1 MTGWVEEARQGNP
14 RAVDAALSVA
24 LAAFLAAEL
33 SLSDALQ
40 GPAWV
45 NWGFGMVFP
54 VALFFR
60 RPYPLVAFVAMCAA
74 GGTSNLLDGDLIENP
89 FTPFFCVFLTSYA
102 LGTRTAS
109 HRLVPSV
116 VVALAAL
123 TYVNVT
129 MDPFRADD
137 IVFSALVVFAMPFLA
152 GRAVRSQRE
161 RTVALREANVALSRD
176 AAQASA
182 LAVAN
187 ERARIARELHDV
199 VAHSMSVMVIQAEG
213 ARRLVEKD
221 PERASAALD
230 QIVDTGRAGLAEMR
244 KLLGVL
250 RGDEEK
256 ARTAPQPGLGN
267 LELLAERARNAGL
280 VVDVRVVG
288 EPVPLPPGVDVSAYR
303 IIQEALTNT
312 LQHGGKGVRAIVT
325 VTYSPSALDLVVVDN
340 GPGPPG
346 GFDLSDRGSSVGHGI
361 VGMRER
367 VGLYGG
373 DLLVGPG
380 PDGGFEVRARIPI
393 GG

>member
-1 MTGWVEEARQGNP
+1 MTGWVDKARGVDV
-14 RAVDAALSVA
+14 RARDALLSA
-24 LAAFLAAEL
+24 GLAAFFALELAV
-33 SLSDALQ
+33 SDSLQ

-54 VALFFR
+54 IALFWR
-60 RPYPLVAFVAMCAA
+60 RQYPLLVFVVMCIA
-74 GGTSNLLDGDLIENP
+74 GGTSNLLDGDVIENP
-89 FTPFFCVFLTSYA
+89 FTPFFCVFITSYA
-102 LGTRTAS
+102 LGTRTAQ
-109 HRLVPSV
+109 RDLVRSV

-123 TYVNVT
+123 TYVNAT
-129 MDPFRADD
+129 NDPFRVEDL
-137 IVFSALVVFAMPFLA
+137 VFSSLIVFAMPFLA
-152 GRAVRSQRE
+152 GRAVRGQRE
-161 RTVALREANVALSRD
+161 RTVALREANIALSRD
-176 AAQASA
+176 ADQASA

-213 ARRLVEKD
+213 ARRLVAKD
-221 PERASAALD
+221 PERAQAALD
-230 QIVDTGRAGLAEMR
+230 QIVDTGRSGLSEMR

-250 RGDEEK
+250 RGDDEQ

-267 LELLAERARNAGL
+267 LDVLVGRARDAGL
-280 VVDVRVVG
+280 VVDVRVHG

-303 IIQEALTNT
+303 IVQEALTNT
-312 LQHGGKGVRAIVT
+312 LQHGGKGVRAIVS
-325 VTYSPSALDLVVVDN
+325 VTYSPSLLDLVIADN
-340 GPGPPG
+340 GPGAPG
-346 GFDLSDRGSSVGHGI
+346 IDLSDRGSSVGHGI

-393 GG
+393 TS

>member
-1 MTGWVEEARQGNP
+1 MTGWVDRARG
-14 RAVDAALSVA
+14 VDVRVRDALLSAALV
-24 LAAFLAAEL
+24 AFLAAEL
-33 SLSDALQ
+33 ALSDSLQ

-54 VALFFR
+54 IALFWR
-60 RPYPLVAFVAMCAA
+60 RPYPLLVFVAMATA

-89 FTPFFCVFLTSYA
+89 FTPFFCVFITSYA
-102 LGTRTAS
+102 LGTRT
-109 HRLVPSV
+109 PSRGLAQAV
-116 VVALAAL
+116 VVALAGL
-123 TYVNVT
+123 TYVNAT
-129 MDPFRADD
+129 ADPFVVEDL
-137 IVFSALVVFAMPFLA
+137 VFSSIIVFAMPFLA
-152 GRAVRSQRE
+152 GRAVRGQRE
-161 RTVALREANVALSRD
+161 RAAALREANLALERD
-176 AAQASA
+176 TQQASA

-213 ARRLVEKD
+213 ARRLVAKD
-221 PERASAALD
+221 PERAGQALD
-230 QIVDTGRAGLAEMR
+230 QIVDTGRSGLQEMR

-250 RGDEEK
+250 RGEDEQ

-267 LELLAERARNAGL
+267 IDLLVQRARDAGL

-288 EPVPLPPGVDVSAYR
+288 APLPLPPGVDVSAYR
-303 IIQEALTNT
+303 IVQEALTNT

-325 VTYSPSALDLVVVDN
+325 ITYSPSSLDLVVVDN
-340 GPGPPG
+340 GPGPG
-346 GFDLSDRGSSVGHGI
+346 YDLGARGSSVGHGI

-367 VGLYGG
+367 VALYGG